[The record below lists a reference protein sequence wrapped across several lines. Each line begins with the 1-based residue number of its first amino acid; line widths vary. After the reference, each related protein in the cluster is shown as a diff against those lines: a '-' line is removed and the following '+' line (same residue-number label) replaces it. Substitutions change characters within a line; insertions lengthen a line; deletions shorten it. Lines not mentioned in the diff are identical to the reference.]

1 MVKTQKE
8 KTAQSQ
14 RVEDEMNYLLT
25 EDMTEYRD
33 EMEQMLFR
41 LPLAGSAFK
50 KVYYDP
56 IMERPCSMFVPA
68 EDFVVSYGAS
78 DLMSCPRYTHTHE
91 KNRERNQRA
100 YGEWFLS

>member
-1 MVKTQKE
+1 
-8 KTAQSQ
+8 
-14 RVEDEMNYLLT
+14 MNHMLT
-25 EDMTEYRD
+25 EEMTEYRD

-78 DLMSCPRYTHTHE
+78 DLMSCSRYTHVM
-91 KNRERNQRA
+91 KKQRIKLEN
-100 YGEWFLS
+100 YK